1 MKVYI
6 NYSIKILSINK
17 IGKVIQ
23 TNETKP
29 RQDIQIGTYLLNIY
43 TIYIIKGCLDKN

>member
-6 NYSIKILSINK
+6 NYSIKILSESK
-17 IGKVIQ
+17 IGKVLQ

-29 RQDIQIGTYLLNIY
+29 KQDIQIGTYLLNIY
-43 TIYIIKGCLDKN
+43 TTYIIKGLFG